1 MKQSLSFRLA
11 RSSDK
16 NAIVRFLDEHWGG
29 RHPLVHLDDFFTY
42 YYVDGDRLQFALCES
57 EGSIVA
63 LAGYIRANCCET
75 PDIWISIWC
84 ADETVRGAGMELLD
98 ALPRLCSARM
108 TACNNIRPKVVP
120 LYRFLGYDAQRLP
133 HYYRLADRQQYE
145 VARIAHKI
153 ILPVKDGP
161 ALEPVENAAQLAKI
175 YTPHP
180 ELRPFKDLWYL
191 TRRYFAFPRQHYD
204 VWHLNDS
211 LLVTRTVPV
220 NGTTV
225 LRVVDYIGLP
235 EHFADLWP
243 GIDQLM
249 RRTGAEY
256 ADCYCAGI
264 SPTQMAAAGF
274 CERLEE
280 DDNILPNYLTP
291 PLYENTE
298 YYYSTTQTENF
309 LLFKADGD
317 QDRPNLTV

>member
-11 RSSDK
+11 GASDK
-16 NAIVRFLDEHWGG
+16 NAIVSFLDKHWGDC
-29 RHPLVHLDDFFTY
+29 HPLVHLDDFFTH

-57 EGSIVA
+57 AGSIVA
-63 LAGYIRANCCET
+63 LAGYIRANRCET

-84 ADETVRGAGMELLD
+84 ADEAVRGAGMELLD

-108 TACNNIRPKVVP
+108 AACNNIRLKVVP

-133 HYYRLADRQQYE
+133 HYYRLADRQQYA

-153 ILPVKDGP
+153 ILPVKRGP

-175 YTPHP
+175 YTPRP

-191 TRRYFAFPRQHYD
+191 TRRYFAYPRQHYD
-204 VWHLNDS
+204 VWHLDDL

-220 NGTTV
+220 NGTAV

-235 EHFADLWP
+235 ERFADLGP

-264 SPTQMAAAGF
+264 SPAQMAAAGF